1 MSARRDRRD
10 EARYNG
16 VVHTSDGGSLEPTR
30 RAGNPLRHGAA
41 VALAGVLGISV
52 AVAATPAPPELRTV
66 GDRVGVAAAAVG
78 AVPAPTTTSTTSPP
92 AEPQPEIPV
101 PEALPLYAYEETPQ
115 IVLGTLEIPRLGVV
129 AELQEGMT
137 LTAINRGP
145 SHWPGTAL
153 PGNPGNVVVAGHRTT
168 YSRPFAD
175 LDLLVEGDQVIFRM
189 KDGEVFTYEVRGVI
203 IVPAEAIGIASQTW
217 ARTATLFACHP
228 KGSATHRVVAK
239 LRLLDEGGEPADN
252 DVLLPPLDV
261 GLRPQDYELIVRD
274 PTGPAPL
281 DDPYADDTAPPA
293 EPSSGPSAG
302 PAPEGSGGLPTELPT
317 EASN

>member
-1 MSARRDRRD
+1 MQVS
-10 EARYNG
+10 E
-16 VVHTSDGGSLEPTR
+16 GGSTQPR
-30 RAGNPLRHGAA
+30 RPAGSPLRHGATA
-41 VALAGVLGISV
+41 VLAGVLGISV
-52 AVAATPAPPELRTV
+52 AVAATPAAPELRTV
-66 GDRVGVAAAAVG
+66 GDRVGVAAADVR
-78 AVPAPTTTSTTSPP
+78 AVPAPSTTSTTSPP
-92 AEPQPEIPV
+92 AEPVPEVPV
-101 PEALPLYAYEETPQ
+101 PEALPHYAYEETPQ

-175 LDLLVEGDQVIFRM
+175 LDLLVEGDQVVFRM

-239 LRLLDEGGEPADN
+239 LRLLDENGEPVDN

-274 PTGPAPL
+274 PAGPAPL
-281 DDPYADDTAPPA
+281 EDPYASEPPPA
-293 EPSSGPSAG
+293 TSPSSGPSSP
-302 PAPEGSGGLPTELPT
+302 PAIEGSSGLPAELPT
-317 EASN
+317 EASD